1 MGLLITLV
9 LGLFIVIGAIITFAS
24 KNNNKFVNFSI
35 SLALSVMIMLMFV
48 DLIPEVK
55 EIFIEEFGIVKG
67 IFFALIG
74 VVVGI
79 VLLKVLDIFIPEHDG
94 HEKEELNHIG
104 LISSIAL
111 ILHNVIEG
119 MAVYTTVNSSL
130 KAGLLISLG
139 VGLHNIPLGMVITST
154 FYKANNNR
162 KKTWFIISLVSLST
176 FLGGLIM
183 MLLSGVLVNELI
195 LGILLSI
202 TLGMLIY
209 ISIFELLPK
218 IMEMKNKKIAITG
231 ILTGIALIL
240 ITIFI

>member
-9 LGLFIVIGAIITFAS
+9 LGLFIVIGAMITFAS

-35 SLALSVMIMLMFV
+35 SLACSVMIMLMFV
-48 DLIPEVK
+48 DLIPEIK
-55 EIFIEEFGIVKG
+55 EIFIEELGNIKG
-67 IFFALIG
+67 IIFAIIG

-79 VLLKVLDIFIPEHDG
+79 VLLKILDIFIPDHDG
-94 HEKEELNHIG
+94 REKEELNHIG

-111 ILHNVIEG
+111 VLHNIIEG
-119 MAVYTTVNSSL
+119 MAVYTTVNNSL
-130 KAGLLISLG
+130 KAGILISIG

-154 FYKANNNR
+154 FYKANNDK
-162 KKTWFIISLVSLST
+162 KKTWLIVTLVALST

-183 MLLSGVLVNELI
+183 MLLSGVLVNELM
-195 LGILLSI
+195 LGALLSI

-218 IMEMKNKKIAITG
+218 IVEMKNKKVAIYG
-231 ILTGIALIL
+231 ILTGVVLIL

>member
-9 LGLFIVIGAIITFAS
+9 LGLFIVVGALITFAS

-35 SLALSVMIMLMFV
+35 SLAFSVMIMLMFV

-55 EIFIEEFGIVKG
+55 EIFIEKFGNVLGIALALLGIV
-67 IFFALIG
+67 IG
-74 VVVGI
+74 VI
-79 VLLKVLDIFIPEHDG
+79 LLKILDLFIPDHEG

-111 ILHNVIEG
+111 VLHNIIEG
-119 MAVYTTVNSSL
+119 MAVYTTVNNSL
-130 KAGLLISLG
+130 KAGILISIG

-154 FYKANNNR
+154 FYKANNN
-162 KKTWFIISLVSLST
+162 KQKTWLIIILVSLST

-183 MLLSGVLVNELI
+183 MVLSGVLVNEI
-195 LGILLSI
+195 VLGVLLSV

-218 IMEMKNKKIAITG
+218 IIETKDKKMTIA
-231 ILTGIALIL
+231 GIALGVLL
-240 ITIFI
+240 IVVTLFL

>member
-9 LGLFIVIGAIITFAS
+9 LGLFIVVGAVITFVS

-35 SLALSVMIMLMFV
+35 SLAFSVMIMLMFV

-55 EIFIEEFGIVKG
+55 EIFITEFGT
-67 IFFALIG
+67 LIG
-74 VVVGI
+74 IILALLGIVVGI
-79 VLLKVLDIFIPEHDG
+79 IILKLLDLFIPDHEG
-94 HEKEELNHIG
+94 HEKEELKHIG

-111 ILHNVIEG
+111 ILHNIIEG
-119 MAVYTTVNSSL
+119 MAVYTAVNNSL
-130 KAGLLISLG
+130 ETGFLISLG

-162 KKTWFIISLVSLST
+162 KKTWGIIILVSLST

-183 MLLSGVLVNELI
+183 MLLSGILVNEI
-195 LGILLSI
+195 VLGVLLSI

-218 IMEMKNKKIAITG
+218 MLEMKNKKITISGIATG
-231 ILTGIALIL
+231 IILIL
-240 ITIFI
+240 ITMFI

>member
-9 LGLFIVIGAIITFAS
+9 LGLFIIVGAVITFAS

-35 SLALSVMIMLMFV
+35 SLAFSVMIMLIFV
-48 DLIPEVK
+48 DLIPEVGEYFFSK
-55 EIFIEEFGIVKG
+55 SGSFRGKVISIIAIIGGI
-67 IFFALIG
+67 I
-74 VVVGI
+74 
-79 VLLKVLDIFIPEHDG
+79 LLKILDIFIPDHEG

-119 MAVYTTVNSSL
+119 MAIYSTVNSSL
-130 KAGLLISLG
+130 NTGLLMCLG

-154 FYKANNNR
+154 IYKATNNK
-162 KKTWFIISLVSLST
+162 KKTWLLIGVVSLST
-176 FLGGLIM
+176 FVGGLIT
-183 MLLSGVLVNELI
+183 MLLSDIFTNSVVLGLLI
-195 LGILLSI
+195 CI

-218 IMEMKNKKIAITG
+218 IMEIKNKKITILG
-231 ILTGIALIL
+231 ILSGIALIV
-240 ITIFI
+240 ITMFI

>member
-9 LGLFIVIGAIITFAS
+9 LGLFIVVGAIITFAS
-24 KNNNKFVNFSI
+24 KNNNRFVNFSI
-35 SLALSVMIMLMFV
+35 SLAFSVMIMLMFV

-55 EIFIEEFGIVKG
+55 EIFIGEFGSI
-67 IFFALIG
+67 I
-74 VVVGI
+74 GI
-79 VLLKVLDIFIPEHDG
+79 VLALLGIVGGIIILKLLDIFIPDHEG
-94 HEKEELNHIG
+94 HEKEELKHIG

-111 ILHNVIEG
+111 ILHNIIEG
-119 MAVYTTVNSSL
+119 MAVYTAVNNSVES
-130 KAGLLISLG
+130 GLLISLG

-162 KKTWFIISLVSLST
+162 KKTWSIIILVSLST

-183 MLLSGVLVNELI
+183 MMLSGILVNEI
-195 LGILLSI
+195 VLGILLSV

-209 ISIFELLPK
+209 ISVFELLPK
-218 IMEMKNKKIAITG
+218 MLEVKNKKITLTGIITG
-231 ILTGIALIL
+231 IVLIL